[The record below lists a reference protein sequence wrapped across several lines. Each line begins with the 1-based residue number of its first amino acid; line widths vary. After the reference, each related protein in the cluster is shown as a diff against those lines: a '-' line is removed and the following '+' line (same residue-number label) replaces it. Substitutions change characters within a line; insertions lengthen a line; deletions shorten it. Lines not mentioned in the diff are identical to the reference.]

1 MTHNR
6 DKNVTF
12 CPVFTGT
19 QNESKAAKINHV
31 VCLPFRMEPVK
42 LIARCSKRFMEFFSY
57 ETYQDVRKNLFFYS
71 LPSLIVAGFF
81 CYWRILPL
89 AHQAAIWSVFSYVS
103 NSEGWKIVSGGG
115 VGIVLF
121 SAIAYLMTEVFQ
133 VHDQVW
139 DKYVKKWR
147 YYYAI
152 DYILPRL
159 VQPFA
164 CHLNY
169 RFMEEAE
176 TRVGAFQKELYYP
189 FVGDRDAKIPKNKL
203 VRFYEVITVYWL
215 TQINEIVLFILG
227 TVLTAYAFSGPADL
241 GYRTLLL
248 GDCGILILLFL
259 VNRLWAGHALAKVR
273 RATEEEIRA
282 IHADGTLLA
291 ELESRLKNLCSNYSI
306 PYT

>member
-1 MTHNR
+1 M
-6 DKNVTF
+6 DF
-12 CPVFTGT
+12 FT
-19 QNESKAAKINHV
+19 
-31 VCLPFRMEPVK
+31 
-42 LIARCSKRFMEFFSY
+42 Y
-57 ETYQDVRKNLFFYS
+57 DTYQDVRKNLFFYS

-81 CYWRILPL
+81 CYSRILPP
-89 AHQAAIWSVFSYVS
+89 AHQTAIWSIFSYVS
-103 NSEGWKIVSGGG
+103 KSEGWKMLSGSGF
-115 VGIVLF
+115 GILLF
-121 SAIAYLMTEVFQ
+121 SVIAYLMTEVFQ
-133 VHDQVW
+133 VHDQIW
-139 DKYVKKWR
+139 DKYLKKWR

-176 TRVGAFQKELYYP
+176 TRVGPFQEELYYP

-215 TQINEIVLFILG
+215 TQINEIVLFMLG
-227 TVLTAYAFSGPADL
+227 GVVAAYAFIGPADAA
-241 GYRTLLL
+241 YRTLLL
-248 GDCGILILLFL
+248 SDCGVLIVVFL
-259 VNRLWAGHALAKVR
+259 INRLWTRHALAKVR

-282 IHADGTLLA
+282 IHADVTLLG
-291 ELESRLKNLCSNYSI
+291 ELESRLKKLCVNYSI

>member
-1 MTHNR
+1 M
-6 DKNVTF
+6 DL
-12 CPVFTGT
+12 FT
-19 QNESKAAKINHV
+19 
-31 VCLPFRMEPVK
+31 
-42 LIARCSKRFMEFFSY
+42 Y

-71 LPSLIVAGFF
+71 VPSLVVAGFF
-81 CYWRILPL
+81 CYWGILPA
-89 AHQAAIWSVFSYVS
+89 AHQHFIWSVFSYVS
-103 NSEGWKIVSGGG
+103 NSEGVKALSGGVSG
-115 VGIVLF
+115 IVVF
-121 SAIAYLMTEVFQ
+121 SLVAYLLTEVFQ
-133 VHDQVW
+133 VHDQLW

-159 VQPFA
+159 VQPFG

-169 RFMEEAE
+169 RFNEEAE
-176 TRVGAFQKELYYP
+176 QRVGAFQKELYYP

-215 TQINEIVLFILG
+215 TQINEIVLFLLAGVVAVYALLG
-227 TVLTAYAFSGPADL
+227 PSDV

-248 GDCGILILLFL
+248 KDCGILVLAFLL
-259 VNRLWAGHALAKVR
+259 NRVWTRHTLGKVR

-282 IHADGTLLA
+282 IHEDQKLSA
-291 ELESRLKNLCSNYSI
+291 ELESRLKTLCSNYRI